1 MILFTANP
9 DGSEAVIVQLHRTI
23 SPIPP
28 SECAQIAGLYEQWR
42 VGMNGSAA
50 VPSNQCVQRSSRYI
64 RS

>member
-28 SECAQIAGLYEQWR
+28 SECAEIAGQYEQSHGEATWQP
-42 VGMNGSAA
+42 N
-50 VPSNQCVQRSSRYI
+50 P
-64 RS
+64 